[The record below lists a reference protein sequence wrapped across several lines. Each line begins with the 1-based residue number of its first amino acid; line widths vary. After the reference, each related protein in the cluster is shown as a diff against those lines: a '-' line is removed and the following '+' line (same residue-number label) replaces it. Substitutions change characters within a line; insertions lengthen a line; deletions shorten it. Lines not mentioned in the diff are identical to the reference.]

1 MAKQLYDYWFV
12 QFDFPDENGMPY
24 KSSGGKMVW
33 NEKLKREIP
42 QGWFHGSLLDIANYT
57 NGLACQKFRPTDE
70 RKLPVIKIKEMHDG
84 FSSETEYVTADI
96 SESVKVYD
104 GDVLFSWSAS
114 LEVML
119 WACGNGGLNQHIF
132 KVTSKNGYPKSFYYY
147 QLLNYI
153 AHFKRMAEARK
164 TTMGH
169 ITQEHLQQSIIVL
182 PPDLTIPNQL
192 EVRISPIFEQIVLN
206 NQEIIKL
213 TRQRDELLPL
223 LMNGQ
228 VSVKQLNNDL
238 ASHIL
243 LPYMFFTHKRLYL
256 YGLNITHMKEPG
268 YVYILTNPSFKEDW
282 VKIGKS
288 SRPVNVRSKEL
299 DNTAVPLPFE
309 IFATIRTVKFNEV
322 EKLIHKTIDRLTDLR
337 IRQNREFFNI
347 QPQIALD
354 ILRDISTTIDDAFI
368 ELYHNNQPIKEAA
381 EVQDEEPHKRRA
393 PFRFSLVNIQIG
405 ETVVFTPKNIKV
417 KVASDNQVEYE
428 GRIYKLSPFTAAFL
442 PDEMRNASDA
452 YQGPKYFTYNGRP
465 LDELRKELE
474 DCQ

>member
-1 MAKQLYDYWFV
+1 MPIIKPDLDV
-12 QFDFPDENGMPY
+12 TKKFDKAVTPIY
-24 KSSGGKMVW
+24 KKW
-33 NEKLKREIP
+33 TALIYE
-42 QGWFHGSLLDIANYT
+42 T
-57 NGLACQKFRPTDE
+57 NG
-70 RKLPVIKIKEMHDG
+70 V
-84 FSSETEYVTADI
+84 
-96 SESVKVYD
+96 
-104 GDVLFSWSAS
+104 
-114 LEVML
+114 
-119 WACGNGGLNQHIF
+119 
-132 KVTSKNGYPKSFYYY
+132 SK
-147 QLLNYI
+147 
-153 AHFKRMAEARK
+153 H
-164 TTMGH
+164 
-169 ITQEHLQQSIIVL
+169 
-182 PPDLTIPNQL
+182 
-192 EVRISPIFEQIVLN
+192 
-206 NQEIIKL
+206 
-213 TRQRDELLPL
+213 RDELLPL
-223 LMNGQ
+223 LMTGQ

-238 ASHIL
+238 ALHIL
-243 LPYMFFTHKRLYL
+243 LLYMFFADKILYL
-256 YGLNITHMKEPG
+256 YGLNVTHMKEPG

-368 ELYHNNQPIKEAA
+368 ELYHNNQPIKGAA
-381 EVQDEEPHKRRA
+381 EVRDEEPHKRRA
-393 PFRFSLVNIQIG
+393 PFKFSMVNIQIG

-452 YQGPKYFTYNGRP
+452 YQGPKYFTYNGRS
-465 LDELRKELE
+465 LDEMRKDLE

>member
-1 MAKQLYDYWFV
+1 
-12 QFDFPDENGMPY
+12 
-24 KSSGGKMVW
+24 
-33 NEKLKREIP
+33 
-42 QGWFHGSLLDIANYT
+42 
-57 NGLACQKFRPTDE
+57 
-70 RKLPVIKIKEMHDG
+70 
-84 FSSETEYVTADI
+84 
-96 SESVKVYD
+96 
-104 GDVLFSWSAS
+104 
-114 LEVML
+114 
-119 WACGNGGLNQHIF
+119 
-132 KVTSKNGYPKSFYYY
+132 
-147 QLLNYI
+147 
-153 AHFKRMAEARK
+153 
-164 TTMGH
+164 
-169 ITQEHLQQSIIVL
+169 
-182 PPDLTIPNQL
+182 
-192 EVRISPIFEQIVLN
+192 
-206 NQEIIKL
+206 
-213 TRQRDELLPL
+213 
-223 LMNGQ
+223 
-228 VSVKQLNNDL
+228 
-238 ASHIL
+238 
-243 LPYMFFTHKRLYL
+243 
-256 YGLNITHMKEPG
+256 MKEPG

-381 EVQDEEPHKRRA
+381 EVQDEEPYKRRA
-393 PFRFSLVNIQIG
+393 PFKFSMVNIQIG

-452 YQGPKYFTYNGRP
+452 YQGPKYFTFNGRP

-474 DCQ
+474 ES